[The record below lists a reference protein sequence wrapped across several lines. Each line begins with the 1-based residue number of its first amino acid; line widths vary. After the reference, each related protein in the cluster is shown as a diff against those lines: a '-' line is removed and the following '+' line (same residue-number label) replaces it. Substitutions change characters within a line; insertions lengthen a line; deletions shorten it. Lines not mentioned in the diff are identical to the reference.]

1 MEHRKAVF
9 SGVYGLSGTL
19 LNATGR
25 EFGAGEWTRTTD
37 PRITNALLC
46 QLSYTGHERRQSI
59 IGWRAAWNLW
69 ILRDTP
75 GTERPG

>member
-25 EFGAGEWTRTTD
+25 EFGAGEWIRTTD
-37 PRITNALLC
+37 LLITN
-46 QLSYTGHERRQSI
+46 QENEIENQF
-59 IGWRAAWNLW
+59 
-69 ILRDTP
+69 
-75 GTERPG
+75 